1 MVLPDGVVGVVLDL
15 NNGENNDT
23 SPTTWEV
30 ALESKMK
37 KLVRGG
43 ATDHGLSPG
52 VFICKVHSSWL
63 CLDRSSGLLGL
74 SCLASLAIC
83 CSHDPV

>member
-37 KLVRGG
+37 TLQGRTYVGGGQQVRRAG
-43 ATDHGLSPG
+43 AHATRGPMS
-52 VFICKVHSSWL
+52 I
-63 CLDRSSGLLGL
+63 RR
-74 SCLASLAIC
+74 
-83 CSHDPV
+83 